1 MSDSRAIFSLLL
13 ATALVSSACA
23 SRPPVG
29 SDGRPV
35 PTRDRVTED
44 LRTLASVNVA
54 DTYKKMGLIA
64 ARGAIPFVARVAFF
78 PDRNSDST
86 LVMVSMSLSPRNIS
100 FAREDEQYAGGY
112 TARLDLRRGP
122 NLVRQVESKETVRVA
137 TFRETSRTDESLI
150 WQQFVRMAPGQYTL
164 AIAVRD
170 AGSPR
175 ASGEE
180 VVLSVP
186 KFDGISLSSP
196 VPVYELLP
204 RTTPDSIPSLLAR
217 PRATVT
223 FGLDAQVPVYVEV
236 SGTREA
242 TRIRTEVRGEGN
254 ALLWRDS
261 MVLLGRGGDLVSGT
275 VMVPAANIGVGV
287 VSLEVMQSDRPDT
300 ARTQLLVTLGDD
312 LPVTGFDEMIRYL
325 RFYAS
330 EARLE
335 RLSNTTGVERAQA
348 WSEFLQAT
356 DPVPTTAEHEGL
368 SEYFARIRLANQRF
382 RDDANMG
389 WLSDRGIAFVGLGD
403 PDNIMEPITNDM
415 SQRNRQQVWEYRRW
429 RLSLVY
435 FDETGLG
442 RWRLS
447 PSQSVELAATIRRR
461 LAELN

>member
-1 MSDSRAIFSLLL
+1 MPDSRPLLCLLL
-13 ATALVSSACA
+13 ATALVSTACA
-23 SRPPVG
+23 SRPPVDA
-29 SDGRPV
+29 DGRPASQ
-35 PTRDRVTED
+35 RERANED
-44 LRTLASVNVA
+44 LRTLASLNVS
-54 DTYKKMGLIA
+54 DTYKEMGLIA

-86 LVMVSMSLSPRNIS
+86 LVMVSMSLAPRYVA

-112 TARLDLRRGP
+112 TVRLDVRRGP
-122 NLVRQVESKETVRVA
+122 NLVRQVEARETVRVA

-150 WQQFVRMAPGQYTL
+150 WQQFVRMAPGEYSL
-164 AIAVRD
+164 AVAVRD

-180 VVLSVP
+180 VVLTVP
-186 KFDGISLSSP
+186 SFDGVSLSSP
-196 VPVYELLP
+196 VPVYELVP
-204 RTTPDSIPSLLAR
+204 RTTADSIPSLLAR

-223 FGLDAQVPVYVEV
+223 FGVDAQVPVYVEV

-261 MVLLGRGGDLVSGT
+261 MVLLGRGGNLVSGT
-275 VMVPAANIGVGV
+275 VMVPAASIGVGV

-300 ARTQLLVTLGDD
+300 ARTKLLVTLGED
-312 LPVTGFDEMIRYL
+312 LPVAGFEQMIRYL

-330 EARLE
+330 ESRLE

-348 WSEFLQAT
+348 WSEFLQNT
-356 DPVPTTAEHEGL
+356 DPVPTTVEHEGL

-382 RDDANMG
+382 RDDSNMG

-403 PDNIMEPITNDM
+403 PDNILEPMVNDM
-415 SQRNRQQVWEYRRW
+415 SQRNRQQIWEYRRW
-429 RLSLVY
+429 RLQLVY

-461 LAELN
+461 LSELN